1 MIGIAIT
8 QEIKAQFE
16 ERITF
21 LKNRI
26 NDLEQ
31 ERNSVK
37 VKNNAFST
45 NERLKLINPEWKMQM
60 MYHKNEL
67 DFREDVLKDAIIVD

>member
-1 MIGIAIT
+1 MVGITIT
-8 QEIKAQFE
+8 QEIKSQFE

-31 ERNSVK
+31 QRNGVK
-37 VKNNAFST
+37 VKNNVFAT
-45 NERLKLINPEWKMQM
+45 NERLKSINPDWRMQM
-60 MYHKNEL
+60 TCHKNEL
-67 DFREDVLKDAIIVD
+67 SFIKDVLKDAVIVG

>member
-1 MIGIAIT
+1 MIGITIT
-8 QEIKAQFE
+8 QEIKIQFE

-31 ERNSVK
+31 QRNSVK
-37 VKNNAFST
+37 VKNNGFAT
-45 NERLKLINPEWKMQM
+45 HERLNSINPDWRMQM
-60 MYHKNEL
+60 TCHKNEL
-67 DFREDVLKDAIIVD
+67 YFREDVLKDAIIVD

>member
-1 MIGIAIT
+1 MIGITIT

-37 VKNNAFST
+37 VKNNAFAT
-45 NERLKLINPEWKMQM
+45 HERLKSINPEWKMQM
-60 MYHKNEL
+60 MCHKNEL
-67 DFREDVLKDAIIVD
+67 YFREDVLKDAVIVD